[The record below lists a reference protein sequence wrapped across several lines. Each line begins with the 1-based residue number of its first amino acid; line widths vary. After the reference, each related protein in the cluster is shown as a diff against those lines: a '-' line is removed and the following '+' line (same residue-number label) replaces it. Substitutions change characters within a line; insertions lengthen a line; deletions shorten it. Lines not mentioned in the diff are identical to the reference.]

1 MRTQALK
8 QPDTYTIRRSRM
20 IIKLQQLGIHNP
32 AVLDAMMQVPR
43 HLFVEEALAYNAYEN
58 CSLPI
63 SLGQTI
69 SQPYIVARMTELLC
83 GPEAQ
88 VPHKVLEIGTGCGY
102 QTAVLMALG
111 VEQVYSVERLSQLHQ
126 QAKKNLRHVKGHS
139 ARLVC
144 GDGYLGLPEAAPFDA
159 VIVTAAPKEI
169 PEALLLQLAPG
180 GKIVLPLAQ
189 NGKQHLWLIEK
200 HLNGFQETC
209 VEPVHFV
216 PLLTG
221 KS

>member
-1 MRTQALK
+1 MCPQTIK
-8 QPDTYTIRRSRM
+8 SVDTYTLRRSRM
-20 IIKLQQLGIHNP
+20 VEKLQKLGIRNHG
-32 AVLDAMMQVPR
+32 VLDAMMKVPR

-63 SLGQTI
+63 GLGQTI

-83 GPEAQ
+83 GSNGE
-88 VPHKVLEIGTGCGY
+88 VPKKVLEIGTGCGY
-102 QTAVLMALG
+102 QTAVLLALG
-111 VEQVYSVERLSQLHQ
+111 VTQVYSVERLNKLHQ
-126 QAKKNLRHVKGHS
+126 QAKINLRDAKAKP

-159 VIVTAAPKEI
+159 IIVTAAPKEI
-169 PEALLLQLAPG
+169 PEALLLQLAPTG
-180 GKIVLPLAQ
+180 RTVLPLAQ
-189 NGKQHLWLIEK
+189 NGKQYLWLIEK
-200 HLNGFQETC
+200 HLKGFQETC

-216 PLLTG
+216 PLLNG

>member
-1 MRTQALK
+1 MCPQTIK
-8 QPDTYTIRRSRM
+8 SVDTYTLRRSRM
-20 IIKLQQLGIHNP
+20 VAKLQKLGIRNV
-32 AVLDAMMQVPR
+32 AVLDAMMKVPR

-63 SLGQTI
+63 GLGQTI

-83 GPEAQ
+83 GPNGE
-88 VPHKVLEIGTGCGY
+88 VPKKVLEIGTGCGY
-102 QTAVLMALG
+102 QTAVLLALG
-111 VEQVYSVERLSQLHQ
+111 VTQVYSVERLSKLHE
-126 QAKKNLRHVKGHS
+126 QAKANLRDAKAKS

-169 PEALLLQLAPG
+169 PEALLLQLAPTG
-180 GKIVLPLAQ
+180 RTVLPLAQ
-189 NGKQHLWLIEK
+189 NGKQYLWLIEK
-200 HLNGFQETC
+200 HLDGFQETC

-216 PLLTG
+216 PLLNG
-221 KS
+221 KL